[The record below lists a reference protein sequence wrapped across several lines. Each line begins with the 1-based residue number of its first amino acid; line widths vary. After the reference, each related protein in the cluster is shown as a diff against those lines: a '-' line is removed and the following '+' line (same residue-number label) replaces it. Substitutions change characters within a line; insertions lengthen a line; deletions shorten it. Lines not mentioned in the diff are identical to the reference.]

1 MSSRGTN
8 WDPVVGHIG
17 AFSEWP
23 SHEGGMAIM
32 LLVSTPSSDI
42 CAALHSVD
50 ALFVF
55 HNQWGERCFPKLM
68 HLVCLH
74 AYLKM
79 GWTTHSKIVLHSGSS
94 RTFPKLRKACA
105 IWKKRKQF
113 AEKNIPCLEWDG
125 VELFVIRC
133 SGNSKCGRFLIGQ
146 EHSRDLQRSAYW
158 GDTFW
163 PVKQRIWAFVSP
175 YKSAL
180 VL

>member
-32 LLVSTPSSDI
+32 LLVSTPSSDT

-113 AEKNIPCLEWDG
+113 AEKKYSLLRVRWSRALCNKMFWQFQMWKIFNWTRTQQGPIEINILGW
-125 VELFVIRC
+125 
-133 SGNSKCGRFLIGQ
+133 
-146 EHSRDLQRSAYW
+146 H
-158 GDTFW
+158 
-163 PVKQRIWAFVSP
+163 
-175 YKSAL
+175 
-180 VL
+180 VLTS